1 MPLIWFVFNKAFGMI
16 DQVVMKFSDIHH
28 NATRLSLVELTITD
42 TELNAIAALAI
53 IGLRR
58 IPKNVSL

>member
-1 MPLIWFVFNKAFGMI
+1 MI
-16 DQVVMKFSDIHH
+16 DPVVMKFRAVHH
-28 NATRLSLVELTITD
+28 NPTRLRLVELTITD
-42 TELNAIAALAI
+42 TELKATAALAI